1 MSPTIWIP
9 ALIGLLI
16 FGPLINNKK
25 AYSYNN
31 KKSYSYLPYNVSDF
45 LDFYLGSVAIG
56 LIIGTFVWFV
66 LGAITPPSY
75 TYHMSKNKRELV
87 SLKDNNSTSGRFFL
101 GCGYFDSSLKYYGY
115 EKTGEHSYKMVSL
128 SKDSHIVE
136 DIHGEEKPY
145 FVEKIR
151 KYDRSHW
158 TWKWRFWMVGPHEAE
173 RSVGYEIHIPKGSID

>member
-45 LDFYLGSVAIG
+45 LDFYLGSAAIG

-87 SLKDNNSTSGRFFL
+87 SLKDNNST
-101 GCGYFDSSLKYYGY
+101 K
-115 EKTGEHSYKMVSL
+115 
-128 SKDSHIVE
+128 
-136 DIHGEEKPY
+136 
-145 FVEKIR
+145 
-151 KYDRSHW
+151 
-158 TWKWRFWMVGPHEAE
+158 
-173 RSVGYEIHIPKGSID
+173 